1 MTPDF
6 DQDHFKMFGLPVRF
20 GIDVTQLDQ
29 AYRKVQAEVHPD
41 RYSVGSGA
49 EKRLSMQWATRANEA
64 YQTLKK
70 PVARARYLLALAG
83 IDTQEETNT
92 AMPPQFLVQQMTWRE
107 LVTEARGQRDVG
119 GLDAV
124 AGELRTLER
133 ALHLELA
140 RSLDDSPDHGH
151 AAGLV
156 RKLRFLEKLAEE
168 IRAAQESMEH

>member
-1 MTPDF
+1 
-6 DQDHFKMFGLPVRF
+6 MFGLPIRF
-20 GIDVTQLDQ
+20 GIDIGQLDQ

-41 RYSVGSGA
+41 RFSAGSGA

-92 AMPPQFLVQQMTWRE
+92 AMPPEFLAQQMTWRE
-107 LVTEARGQRDVG
+107 SVMEARSHRDVA
-119 GLDAV
+119 GLDLLIT
-124 AGELRTLER
+124 ELRTLER

-140 RSLDDSPDHGH
+140 KSLDDVPDHGH
-151 AAGLV
+151 AAMLV

-168 IRAAQESMEH
+168 IRVAQESMEH